1 MIRTV
6 VACITIIAGTSA
18 VASQSDPIRQRN
30 ALMKSMWQDGFSV
43 PVKMSR
49 GQEPF
54 DPAKVE
60 AGLEK
65 MSGIVSQL
73 PPLWPANSK
82 PPANPDTKYSS
93 SLKIWENKPDFEAK
107 LARLTKSIADN
118 RGKAKDVDSLK
129 GVVGAINQNCDNCH
143 ESYQVRNQ

>member
-6 VACITIIAGTSA
+6 VACITIIAGVSA

-30 ALMKSMWQDGFSV
+30 DLMKSMWQDAFSV
-43 PVKMSR
+43 PFKMSR

-60 AGLEK
+60 ASLEK

-73 PPLWPANSK
+73 PPLWPPNSK
-82 PPANPDTKYSS
+82 PPANPDMKYSS
-93 SLKIWENKPDFEAK
+93 SLKIWQNKPDFEAK

-118 RGKAKDVDSLK
+118 RGKAKDVDGLK
-129 GVVGAINQNCDNCH
+129 GVVGAINQNCDDCH
-143 ESYQVRNQ
+143 ESYRARNR